1 MKCIGILPPYFYFYN
16 NNNNNSRIYSSGS
29 VTGNSPLSSLY
40 NFLYFCDYR
49 QFNNIIN
56 ANGRC
61 LDLVISGFHCL
72 VEKASDSLVNEDL
85 HHPSLLITIKRQKPR
100 QKSINNNRSAHK
112 QWNFRRA
119 DYPGLYKYL
128 TDSNWEFLNNIND
141 VNQACSLF
149 YDQINMALELHVPK
163 THRLR
168 KSSFPPWFTAA
179 IISNL
184 KLKWRLLRNFR
195 LRKSVGTYSR
205 FKRVRSELKRD
216 IKAAFVN
223 YTSNLEAK
231 IKFEPRRFW
240 SYVNNLNSSNA
251 IPSQMMYSDKLLT
264 KPVDIVN
271 AFAEHFS
278 SNYNTCNIDNIDNFL
293 DGASNTSFN
302 LTSISESEVLCALK
316 QIKANNTSGH
326 DNIPA
331 FLLSDCAAVLAY
343 PLSILFN
350 LILKTCTFPDVWK
363 LSIISP
369 VFKCGERTAVENYR
383 PISLICN
390 FAKIFETVLHKSF
403 FFNIRSLISDS
414 QHGFVIGRSTVTNL
428 CAFTQFAADQ
438 LDAKLQVDVVY
449 TDYSKA
455 FDKLNHNILLAKL
468 SNYRSS
474 FLDRLLVLT
483 PVFICEHLVLI

>member
-1 MKCIGILPPYFYFYN
+1 MICCDFDFVCITETWLSSSIFDSEFCPDHFQVIRSDRNFEKMNVSKGGGVLLAATCEYTVSQIDLQSRGFGSLQFTDLVCVKCSAASFTIYIFVIYIQPKANVEEYELLFHLISATTELYNQRVLLIGDFNISNYQ
-16 NNNNNSRIYSSGS
+16 YSSSGF

-278 SNYNTCNIDNIDNFL
+278 SNL
-293 DGASNTSFN
+293 
-302 LTSISESEVLCALK
+302 
-316 QIKANNTSGH
+316 
-326 DNIPA
+326 
-331 FLLSDCAAVLAY
+331 
-343 PLSILFN
+343 
-350 LILKTCTFPDVWK
+350 
-363 LSIISP
+363 
-369 VFKCGERTAVENYR
+369 
-383 PISLICN
+383 
-390 FAKIFETVLHKSF
+390 
-403 FFNIRSLISDS
+403 
-414 QHGFVIGRSTVTNL
+414 
-428 CAFTQFAADQ
+428 
-438 LDAKLQVDVVY
+438 
-449 TDYSKA
+449 
-455 FDKLNHNILLAKL
+455 
-468 SNYRSS
+468 
-474 FLDRLLVLT
+474 
-483 PVFICEHLVLI
+483 